1 MLTCPVIKLTDK
13 FQNWARNDANYLEST
28 DELFQLYNKDNE
40 IVKGLRFYFP
50 MEIHT
55 DDKLKKQDKVL
66 VLELI
71 KGNNDDL
78 FLAYYNFDEKRYDP
92 THIKFKRVFKATIR
106 LIKYVLARFI
116 KQN

>member
-40 IVKGLRFYFP
+40 IIKGLRFYFP

-66 VLELI
+66 V
-71 KGNNDDL
+71 NDDL

-92 THIKFKRVFKATIR
+92 TNIKFKRVFKATIR